1 MITAIHR
8 QIADN
13 FRPLYRKF
21 PCLSETYRRFF
32 MIYRRFYRR
41 FYRHI
46 DYLSPENAPLS
57 LVSTYLSPIVAFL

>member
-32 MIYRRFYRR
+32 MIYR
-41 FYRHI
+41 HI

>member
-1 MITAIHR
+1 MFTAIHR

-32 MIYRRFYRR
+32 MIYRRFYR
-41 FYRHI
+41 HI